1 MSYLFL
7 CLFSVFDTKSNF
19 AVASMLGSD
28 SINIL
33 FVFGVILYRQR
44 DECVIDNWLY
54 IRDSLYYLI
63 GVILLATFYMLESL
77 TWYFAFIL
85 VGYYFIFYAIQSKND
100 SVKEAVYILLGFKQD
115 DDSFNAEEHYNYKKR
130 RDSITYLKESDY
142 IDRGDQ
148 TLQKKLNRTEAILK
162 INFKGIF

>member
-7 CLFSVFDTKSNF
+7 CLFSVFDTRTNF
-19 AVASMLGSD
+19 AVATMLGSD

-33 FVFGVILYRQR
+33 FVFGLILFRQTCA
-44 DECVIDNWLY
+44 ESLIDHWLY
-54 IRDSLYYLI
+54 LRDLLYYLI
-63 GVILLATFYMLESL
+63 GVILLATFYMLGSL

-85 VGYYFIFYAIQSKND
+85 VGYYIVFYAIQSKND
-100 SVKEAVYILLGFKQD
+100 AVKEAVYILLGFKQD
-115 DDSFNAEEHYNYKKR
+115 DDSFNADEHFQFKKR
-130 RDSITYLKESDY
+130 RDSISYLKENEY

-162 INFKGIF
+162 INFKGY